1 MKTLLAVLKD
11 FKIFFN
17 PKTKFG
23 RKRAIGALLLVVAIF
38 LGFKFFGGT
47 GTGDEVPAAAV
58 TEVFVVSV
66 GELGAQASFDTV
78 GKVEAVSEANLQ
90 AESGGRITS
99 VSVKVGDSVSPGK
112 VLATIENSSQRAV
125 LVQSQGAYEAAVAA
139 ANQNEDQTAVSLDEA
154 NIALASARS
163 AAANTV
169 RQSYTTA
176 NNVFFTN
183 IDNFFG
189 NANGPTPGVKI
200 DSLSYT
206 SFLNNERVA
215 FQTILPEWQSRS
227 AAVTANSNL
236 ESEISYAKRNVE
248 RTISLVDI
256 FITIFNQG
264 GNVGGYTEAEL
275 QANSVT
281 FTALKSSL
289 IATRGSLDAAL
300 TNITAAKEG
309 IERAKIGS
317 TRGVDPAAA
326 AQIKIALGS
335 YQAAQA
341 NYQKTIVRSPIQGV
355 VNAFYLKTGDYT
367 SPGQPAGIVAN
378 NNGLQIKTFV
388 SEVDSANL
396 NVGDTVT
403 IEGGASGVITA
414 KAAALDP
421 NNGKVAIVVGV
432 NPDSG
437 LTNGATVSLTFS
449 QISEETASDNRIIVP
464 LSALKITSTGT
475 FVFTVGEEST
485 LVPVAI
491 TQGQLYGENIE
502 ILSGVTKDTRIVT
515 DARGLKEGQEVI
527 VK

>member
-1 MKTLLAVLKD
+1 MIA
-11 FKIFFN
+11 F
-17 PKTKFG
+17 
-23 RKRAIGALLLVVAIF
+23 A
-38 LGFKFFGGT
+38 GFKLFGGAGAEEEAPEST
-47 GTGDEVPAAAV
+47 PAQ
-58 TEVFVVSV
+58 VSV
-66 GELGAQASFDTV
+66 LSVSELGARASFDTV

-99 VSVKVGDSVSPGK
+99 VSVDVGDSVSPGK
-112 VLATIENSSQRAV
+112 VLATIENSSQRAA
-125 LVQSQGAYEAAVAA
+125 LVQTQGAYEAAVAA
-139 ANQNEDQTAVSLDEA
+139 SNQNEDQTAVSLDEA

-169 RQSYTTA
+169 RQSHTTA

-189 NANGPTPGVKI
+189 NANSPTPGVKI

-206 SFLNNERVA
+206 SFLNTERVA

-248 RTISLVDI
+248 RTIALVDI

-264 GNVGGYTEAEL
+264 GTVGGYTEAEL
-275 QANSVT
+275 QANSAT
-281 FTALKSSL
+281 FTGLKTSL
-289 IATRGSLDAAL
+289 IATRGSLDTAL

-335 YQAAQA
+335 YQAAQS

-355 VNAFYLKTGDYT
+355 VNAFYLKTGDYAT
-367 SPGQPAGIVAN
+367 PGQPAGIVAN
-378 NNGLQIKTFV
+378 NNGLQIKAFV

-421 NNGKVAIVVGV
+421 SNGKVAIVVGV

-449 QISEETASDNRIIVP
+449 QISAVAVTERILVP
-464 LSALKITSTGT
+464 LSALKITSNGT
-475 FVFTVGEEST
+475 FVFTVSEESK
-485 LVPVAI
+485 LVPVAVA
-491 TQGQLYGENIE
+491 QGQLFGENIE
-502 ILSGVTKDTRIVT
+502 IVSGVTKDTRIVT
-515 DARGLKEGQEVI
+515 DARGLKEGQLVT